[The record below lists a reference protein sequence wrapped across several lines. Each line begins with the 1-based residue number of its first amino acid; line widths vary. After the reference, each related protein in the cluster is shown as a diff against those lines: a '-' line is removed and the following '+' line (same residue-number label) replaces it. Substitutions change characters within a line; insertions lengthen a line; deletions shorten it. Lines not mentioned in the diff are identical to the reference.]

1 MNRKARRNH
10 FRDLGTSS
18 DFWKSTKPLFSKK
31 SQNLEK
37 IFLLEDSNKLIDD
50 ENTIAE
56 IFNDY
61 FVNVTS
67 TLNLKA
73 SEPCHTH
80 STETNLQNYLSVRRI
95 AESHPVGKSFSFKE
109 VGPDIVYR
117 AICKLNQD
125 KSLTG
130 PFSIKDVKM
139 VVDIVSGP
147 VSKLVNSA
155 FSTSVFPESLKYARV
170 TPVFKKDDKFL
181 KKNYRPT

>member
-1 MNRKARRNH
+1 ML
-10 FRDLGTSS
+10 D
-18 DFWKSTKPLFSKK
+18 
-31 SQNLEK
+31 
-37 IFLLEDSNKLIDD
+37 DSNRLIDD

-73 SEPCHTH
+73 SESCHTH
-80 STETNLQNYLSVRRI
+80 SSETNFQNHLSVRRI
-95 AESHPVGKSFSFKE
+95 AESHPAGKSFAFRE

-117 AICKLNQD
+117 TLCKLNQD
-125 KSLTG
+125 KTVAG

-139 VVDIVSGP
+139 VADIVSGP

-155 FSTSVFPESLKYARV
+155 FSTSVFPENLKNA
-170 TPVFKKDDKFL
+170 
-181 KKNYRPT
+181 N